1 MKKIEIKIKGELD
14 KKWTEWFEN
23 MNIQYYEG
31 NTVLSGSIIDQSAL
45 HGILNKIRDLNLE
58 LILVNSEFDINNN
71 K

>member
-1 MKKIEIKIKGELD
+1 MKKIKIKIKGELD

-31 NTVLSGSIIDQSAL
+31 NTVLSGSILDQSAL

>member
-58 LILVNSEFDINNN
+58 LIFVNSEFDINNN